1 MFFNNTSPA
10 KVDPSGFNASGID
23 HERIQRFIIVVLGVL
38 TFAVFATSCTTQ
50 KSCSAYQQVEL
61 AE

>member
-1 MFFNNTSPA
+1 MFFNNTNTA